1 MIYGLVQKKSVQC
14 TITLVFQ
21 SQQLNH
27 QKLSACCFQN
37 HSLIDRY
44 DHLFRRSISVNYTFK
59 LKKEKLVQSFLFN
72 LLSIL

>member
-1 MIYGLVQKKSVQC
+1 MYNHPR
-14 TITLVFQ
+14 FQ

-59 LKKEKLVQSFLFN
+59 LKKGKTSTVFPL
-72 LLSIL
+72 